1 MMKSEKKFRFSL
13 SLGIRIFL
21 VVFVLL
27 SVGVFATS
35 VMKYNRLQEE
45 KRELEKKLDQYNELM
60 ADLEREAGS
69 AEKLRE
75 VLTEYKTYKT
85 LKEESLTDP
94 TARDTCEAILQRI
107 DLLLSDPD
115 TSEYLIQKAREN
127 GLAFPDEIIY
137 YTDSTR

>member
-1 MMKSEKKFRFSL
+1 
-13 SLGIRIFL
+13 
-21 VVFVLL
+21 
-27 SVGVFATS
+27 
-35 VMKYNRLQEE
+35 MKYNRLQEE

-75 VLTEYKTYKT
+75 VLVEYKTYKT
-85 LKEESLTDP
+85 LKEESLTDSSV
-94 TARDTCEAILQRI
+94 RETCEAILQRI

-115 TSEYLIQKAREN
+115 TREYLIKKAREN